1 MFRSFWV
8 LWLVTPVL
16 WLSACAPAPEQ
27 EDLTV
32 QSHVYGEMT
41 ATAPDSISGL
51 SLLFF
56 RTGAEGQVDTLG
68 YVTPDAEGRFT
79 VDLTA
84 PERGIYA
91 MALLRNGTP
100 IRIDDIALAQ
110 GDSIFLPIRLPLTR
124 APLRP
129 RSTENIAWLAYK
141 NARLLLDEGQNV
153 DLEAP
158 NALDQLRQVALQTS
172 TILYSMRDNYAG
184 TLAAE
189 IAMAESILLLE
200 SIDDT
205 LLVDR
210 ALELEPTNVLFVS
223 VGRAVRRA
231 ASRVHGQTEALR
243 LVHLLRERATRDEEK
258 AALMSEV
265 VMAHLDSL
273 DGRAARSAAQ
283 RLVREHPNSTW
294 VVWADRAQYEAE
306 NLMPGMRMPGFDVRT
321 LAGARLTPDSLR
333 GNLTILEFVQ
343 TTDPE
348 FRRELAQRD
357 LLFGRLRDEAFRVV
371 TVALD
376 ADTLMARAFFSQN
389 NSAHHELIAPRRL
402 EDPFVQAYNI
412 QTLPTRYLIEP
423 DGRIL
428 GRHVGPGFFTLQR
441 ELLTDMP
448 EAP

>member
-1 MFRSFWV
+1 MFRYFWLLV
-8 LWLVTPVL
+8 LLVPAL
-16 WLSACAPAPEQ
+16 WLSACAPPAQE

-32 QSHVYGEMT
+32 RAHVHGEMT
-41 ATAPDSISGL
+41 AAAPDSITGL
-51 SLLFF
+51 SILFY
-56 RTGAEGQVDTLG
+56 RNDAEGRVDTLG
-68 YVTPDAEGRFT
+68 YTTPDADGRFAL
-79 VDLTA
+79 DLTA

-91 MALLRNGTP
+91 LALLRNGTP

-141 NARLLLDEGQNV
+141 NARLLLDESQNI
-153 DLEAP
+153 DLDAP

-172 TILYSMRDNYAG
+172 SILYSMRDNYAG

-189 IAMAESILLLE
+189 IATAESILLLE
-200 SIDDT
+200 SIDDS
-205 LLVDR
+205 LLVNR
-210 ALELEPTNVLFVS
+210 ALELDPNNVLFVT

-231 ASRVHGQTEALR
+231 ASRLSGQTEALR
-243 LVHLLRERATRDEEK
+243 LVHLLRDRASRDEEK
-258 AALMSEV
+258 AALLSEV

-273 DGRAARSAAQ
+273 DGPAARSAAQ

-294 VVWADRAQYEAE
+294 VTWAGRAQYEAE
-306 NLMPGMRMPGFDVRT
+306 NLMPGMRMPGFDART
-321 LAGARLTPDSLR
+321 LAGTRLTPDSLR

-343 TTDPE
+343 TTDPA

-357 LLFGRLRDEAFRVV
+357 ALYGRLRDEAFRVV
-371 TVALD
+371 TIALD
-376 ADTLMARAFFSQN
+376 ADTLMARAFFAQN
-389 NSAHHELIAPRRL
+389 ASAHHELLAPRRL
-402 EDPFVQAYNI
+402 EEPMAQAFNVQVA
-412 QTLPTRYLIEP
+412 PTRYLIEP
-423 DGRIL
+423 DGTIL

-441 ELLTDMP
+441 ELLADLP